1 MEKLTRYEKQIARK
15 LGVTANDVFLDG
27 YNSFGA
33 VYGLYNSYYCVHMT
47 FNGYSRPEIYRAL
60 LRKLIEK
67 IGIIEQ

>member
-15 LGVTANDVFLDG
+15 LGISANDVFLDG

-33 VYGLYNSYYCVHMT
+33 VYGLYNSYYYTRMT
-47 FNGYSRPEIYRAL
+47 FNGYSKPEIYRAL
-60 LRKLIEK
+60 LRKLIDQ